1 MAKKMNDTIK
11 VLMERDGLS
20 YEEARERFEA
30 TQQDVYDA
38 IEDMDPWEA
47 YEYVE
52 DILSGDLGLEMD
64 YIFDML

>member
-20 YEEARERFEA
+20 YEEAKEQFEA
-30 TQQDVYDA
+30 TRQDVYDA

-52 DILSGDLGLEMD
+52 DILAGDLGLEMD

>member
-20 YEEARERFEA
+20 YEEARAQFEA
-30 TQQDVYDA
+30 TQKDVYDA

-52 DILSGDLGLEMD
+52 DLLAGDLGLEMD